1 MKVKTILLLCI
12 TLVSAHSLFSQTP
25 KYSNEFLAI
34 GVGGRAMGM
43 SGAVAASINDATATA
58 WNPAGLTRF
67 ESDMQLAV
75 MHTELFAGISKFD
88 YGSLVTKIDKDRSL
102 GFSIVRFATDD
113 IPNTLDLIDAS
124 GVIDY
129 SKLKSFA
136 IADYAFLLSYAKV
149 SKIAGLRYGGNVK
162 VIYRKAGEFG
172 KAWGFGFDLGT
183 QYETGKWQFGLMARD
198 VTSTFNAWS
207 FNTELLEPTFTKTN
221 NEIPKNTTEITL
233 PKLIFGI
240 GHKENLSQKITA
252 LVELNV
258 DMTFDGKRN
267 VLVSG
272 DPVSLDPHLGIEIG
286 YDNFIF
292 LRGGIQNI
300 QEVKEQ
306 DGSTKTVVQPNMGLG
321 VKLGRLTIDYAL
333 ANVGGNEVP
342 YSNVFSLRLDIN
354 KRK

>member
-1 MKVKTILLLCI
+1 MNFKKHLLLYLLLFI
-12 TLVSAHSLFSQTP
+12 SFSVFSQAP
-25 KYSNEFLAI
+25 KYSNEFLSI

-43 SGAVAASINDATATA
+43 SGAVAASSNDATSTA

-67 ESDMQLAV
+67 ESDMQISV

-88 YGSLVTKIDKDRSL
+88 YASLATKIDTGRTIA
-102 GFSIVRFATDD
+102 FSIVRFATDD

-129 SKLKSFA
+129 SKLKSFS

-149 SKIAGLRYGGNVK
+149 SKIPGLRYGGNVK

-183 QYETGKWQFGLMARD
+183 QYQSGKWQLGLMARD

-207 FNTELLEPTFTKTN
+207 YNTELLEPTFTKTN

-233 PKLIFGI
+233 PKLIFGV
-240 GHKENLSQKITA
+240 GHKSNITSKITA
-252 LVELNV
+252 LIEV
-258 DMTFDGKRN
+258 DLDVTFDGKRN
-267 VLVSG
+267 VVISG
-272 DPVSLDPHLGIEIG
+272 DPVSLDPHFGIEIG
-286 YDNFIF
+286 YADFIF
-292 LRGGIQNI
+292 LRGGILNI
-300 QEVKEQ
+300 QEIKEQ
-306 DGSTKTVVQPNMGLG
+306 NGGTSTIVQPNMGLG

-333 ANVGGNEVP
+333 ANIGSSETP
-342 YSNVFSLRLDIN
+342 YSNVFSLKLDIN